1 MGRQTFTQ
9 TNWFGGQIAEQR
21 HGNAS
26 DEQYAYS
33 AATIENLIV
42 RPTGSL
48 TRRPGTK
55 FVGRTDGNTS
65 LGNEAKA
72 VRLIPFVFGHESANN
87 YVLEFGQEY
96 IKFYKAGAILGGTET
111 GGGSTTHL
119 KITSTPY
126 DTNEKL
132 QDLQFVQS
140 ADILFLVSPK
150 VAPYKLSRS
159 TGTTSGWRTS
169 DGFEWTLEA
178 FPYKNGPYL
187 GQQEDSVQGTTN
199 TKITVTD
206 NVTPTLVTTYYFD
219 DSTCATNHTSGLGDP
234 ASTSNITMTST
245 AKVRV
250 GMEVH
255 DTDTTSGDVSGTGL
269 PNGVY
274 VTAVVSSTVITLSA
288 SVTATG
294 SSQQFRFKRG
304 EEFINSNFGGNT
316 PEKATNAAYEDFK
329 GNFASLSYFQ
339 VKNHGL
345 QEGMKITLSNGNS
358 SGGSSVPRDGT
369 WIVRNP
375 TANTFQMA
383 LSATGDAKTFTT
395 DGSADT
401 EAFHAEADTTHDVFA
416 QYYPKG
422 AALTLTASDN
432 IFTDASVG
440 RHFRISLVK
449 KGQIWWV
456 WGKLSNISS
465 DTGQKTATFTLEED
479 CPATSNMENI
489 TAWKFGEWYTDQ
501 YPHHVS
507 IFQQRMVFARNSRSP
522 QTVWFSQTADF
533 ENFAPS
539 EALGSATGQATA
551 TGASII
557 GDQILA
563 TNGMTFTFDS
573 GTIDEIQWMIAQQKL
588 LAGSTGG
595 IYAVYGSEQDLTITP
610 FNFTIKRESTQPAQT
625 GSNAIPYDSNV
636 MFIQGTGKKV
646 RLITYG
652 DISSSAT
659 SADITFRATDI
670 LQNQAV
676 QVVETDIPNFVSWFR
691 LKDGTI
697 VGVTYIPQQ
706 ETIAWHIHKIG
717 GDYSYNSTRKGDPTG
732 HLITDKTHAVVL
744 DMCTIPSSTRDQL
757 WLLVRRTIPVADGDK
772 TERIIETVEMMED
785 WMTTE
790 AISGSSYLDG
800 FAESTAGSTSF
811 AVESATFTASESS
824 GLLITSTSH
833 PLSDGDK
840 IRVSS
845 SGDPVDLPVNLAV
858 DTDYYVRDKTT
869 NNFKLATIPSGG
881 AIAWSDAG
889 TGTHT
894 WVAQKIDATAHGLA
908 VGDILA
914 FTGDDLPQPLVSSTD
929 YYVKAVVSANEFT
942 IATVSAT
949 GTEVYFT
956 DKGSGTMTF
965 HRKSLN
971 GLDHLEADSLGILS
985 DGSILDDATI
995 TSNGIIS
1002 LGGKFTTRALA
1013 GCKYTSKVISLPISI
1028 GPQGRIRVGNKKR
1041 IHRTWVKIHRT
1052 PNFKYAT
1059 YTDDYTDADLVEL
1072 VTRTVANQY
1081 GEAPH
1086 LASET
1091 KELIPKSQG
1100 FTDGQFLIQQS
1111 DPMPLNILAY
1121 EVDFETND
1129 N

>member
-26 DEQYAYS
+26 DEKYAS
-33 AATIENLIV
+33 SSATIENLVV

-55 FVGRTDGNTS
+55 FVARTDGNTS
-65 LGNEAKA
+65 LGNEGKA
-72 VRLIPFVFGHESANN
+72 VRLVPFVFGHESANN

-96 IKFYKAGAILGGTET
+96 IKFYKDGAILGGTET

-150 VAPYKLSRS
+150 VKPYKLSRS
-159 TGTTSGWRTS
+159 SGTTSGWRTS
-169 DGFEWTLEA
+169 DGFEWTLEE

-187 GQQEDSVQGTTN
+187 GQQEDSVQGTTD

-206 NVTPTLVTTYYFD
+206 NATTTLVTTYSFTD
-219 DSTCATNHTSGLGDP
+219 ATCDTNHSAGTGNTFGSNPKIIQMDNTAV
-234 ASTSNITMTST
+234 ASQQI
-245 AKVRV
+245 RV
-250 GMEVH
+250 GFE
-255 DTDTTSGDVSGTGL
+255 VSGTGIAS
-269 PNGVY
+269 GSF
-274 VTAVVSSTVITLSA
+274 VTEVISSTLLKLSKDT
-288 SVTATG
+288 TATNNN
-294 SSQQFRFKRG
+294 QTLTFKRG

-316 PEKATNAAYEDFK
+316 PEKATNGAYEDYK
-329 GNFASLSYFQ
+329 GNFSSLSYFQ

-345 QEGMKITLSNGNS
+345 QEGMKITLSGGNGSS
-358 SGGSSVPRDGT
+358 SGRVPRDGN

-375 TANTFQMA
+375 TANTFQMST
-383 LSATGDAKTFTT
+383 SATGEAETFTT
-395 DGSADT
+395 DGSGDE
-401 EAFHAEADTTHDVFA
+401 EAFHADADTTHYVFA

-422 AALTLTASDN
+422 AQLTLTASDA
-432 IFTDASVG
+432 IFTSASVG
-440 RHFRISLVK
+440 RHFRISLLK

-456 WGKLSNISS
+456 WGKLSNIASA
-465 DTGQKTATFTLEED
+465 TGQTTATFTLEED

-501 YPHHVS
+501 YPHHVA
-507 IFQQRMVFARNSRSP
+507 IFQQRMVFARNTRSP
-522 QTVWFSQTADF
+522 QTVWFSGTADF

-539 EALGSATGQATA
+539 EALGSATGQSTA
-551 TGASII
+551 SGASII

-573 GTIDEIQWMIAQQKL
+573 GTIDEIQWLVAQQKL
-588 LAGSTGG
+588 IAGSTGG

-625 GSNAIPYDSNV
+625 GSNAIPYDNNIL
-636 MFIQGTGKKV
+636 FIQGTGKKV

-659 SADITFRATDI
+659 SADMTFRATDI
-670 LQNQAV
+670 LLNQSV

-697 VGVTYIPQQ
+697 VGLTYIPQQ
-706 ETIAWHIHKIG
+706 ETIAWHQHKIG
-717 GDYSYNSTRKGDPTG
+717 GDYSYNSTREGDPTG
-732 HLITDKTHAVVL
+732 NLATDKSHAVVL

-757 WLLVRRTIPVADGDK
+757 WMLVRRTIPVPDTTTNSFVASNSSGSILFTDSSHGLLTGDK
-772 TERIIETVEMMED
+772 IVFATTDTLPANIVASTQYYVTKVDGNTFTVSTSTSSDDTVAWSNAGSSSTWSYAERIIETVEMMED

-790 AISGSSYLDG
+790 AISESKYLDG
-800 FAESTAGSTSF
+800 HVT
-811 AVESATFTASESS
+811 
-824 GLLITSTSH
+824 H
-833 PLSDGDK
+833 
-840 IRVSS
+840 
-845 SGDPVDLPVNLAV
+845 
-858 DTDYYVRDKTT
+858 
-869 NNFKLATIPSGG
+869 
-881 AIAWSDAG
+881 
-889 TGTHT
+889 TGTN
-894 WVAQKIDATAHGLA
+894 VD
-908 VGDILA
+908 
-914 FTGDDLPQPLVSSTD
+914 
-929 YYVKAVVSANEFT
+929 
-942 IATVSAT
+942 
-949 GTEVYFT
+949 
-956 DKGSGTMTF
+956 SGE
-965 HRKSLN
+965 
-971 GLDHLEADSLGILS
+971 LDHLEGETVGILS
-985 DGSILDDATI
+985 DGSVLDNQVVN
-995 TSNGIIS
+995 SSGQ
-1002 LGGKFTTRALA
+1002 FTTAIGTATTIIA
-1013 GCKYTSKVISLPISI
+1013 GMRYTSKVISLPISI
-1028 GPQGRIRVGNKKR
+1028 GPQGRIRIGNKKR

-1059 YTDDYTDADLVEL
+1059 YTDSFTDSDLVEL
-1072 VTRTVANQY
+1072 VTRTIANQY

-1100 FTDGQFLIQQS
+1100 FTDGQFLIQQE